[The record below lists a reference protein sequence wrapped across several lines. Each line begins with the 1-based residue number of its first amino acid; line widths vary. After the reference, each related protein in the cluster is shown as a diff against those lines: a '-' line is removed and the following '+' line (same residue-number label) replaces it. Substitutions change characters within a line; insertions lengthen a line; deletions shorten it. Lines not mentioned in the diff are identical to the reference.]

1 MTLIEP
7 HPAFRDLTEAE
18 VLAALA
24 DDDPAN
30 PVAVEVARLISG
42 YAENFRQHI
51 ERLGYFPGEILQIK
65 PDTAIEAVAMRLVTD
80 QIRSTVE
87 AAVVRG
93 NATEH

>member
-7 HPAFRDLTEAE
+7 YPAFRDLTEAE

-30 PVAVEVARLISG
+30 PVAVEVFRLVAR

-51 ERLGYFPGEILQIK
+51 ERLGYFPPEILRIK
-65 PDTAIEAVAMRLVTD
+65 PDTAIETVAMRLVTER
-80 QIRSTVE
+80 IRGTVD
-87 AAVVRG
+87 AAVMRG
-93 NATEH
+93 DATEH